1 MKWGTVQSF
10 YLLKGKLG
18 KTRPYCSKI
27 LLFGEYSVIKD
38 SMALSIPYKMF
49 EGQLDFKNELPPTKD
64 QELMALFH
72 YLREMERDGKLSFEI
87 NLEGFFEDIIKGMFF
102 DSSIPRG
109 YGLGSSGALCAAI
122 FGHYGGDQ
130 FTSNED
136 IATLKTYFA
145 EIESH
150 FHGASSGLDP
160 LISFINRPILIKDQ
174 KLITTD
180 LPNYKDGD
188 WAFFLLNTGRER
200 RTEPLVNLFLE
211 KCKSPDFSNLCNNV
225 LSPIT
230 NSCISSFLVQDRN
243 SLYEFFRE
251 LSDFQYRYF
260 TPMIPKIFQELW
272 KKGLKSEDF
281 YFKLCGAGG
290 GGYLLGMAKDFKRA
304 KEILKSYEVS
314 RLFAL

>member
-1 MKWGTVQSF
+1 
-10 YLLKGKLG
+10 
-18 KTRPYCSKI
+18 
-27 LLFGEYSVIKD
+27 
-38 SMALSIPYKMF
+38 MALAIPYKIF
-49 EGQLDFKNELPPTKD
+49 EGQLAFKKELSPTKD
-64 QELMALFH
+64 MELSALYY

-87 NLEGFFEDIIKGMFF
+87 DLEGFFEDVIRGLYFN
-102 DSSIPRG
+102 STIPKG

-122 FGHYGGDQ
+122 FERYGGDQ
-130 FTSNED
+130 YKNNED
-136 IATLKTYFA
+136 ISQLKIYFA

-160 LISFINRPILIKDQ
+160 LISFINRPILIQDK
-174 KLITTD
+174 KMGVTD
-180 LPNYKDGD
+180 LPRYTHG
-188 WAFFLLNTGRER
+188 AGGLFLLNTGRER

-211 KCKSPDFSNLCNNV
+211 KCKSPEFSNLCNNV

-230 NSCISSFLVQDRN
+230 NRCISSFLTKDTS

-272 KKGLKSEDF
+272 KRGLKSEDF

-290 GGYLLGMAKDFKRA
+290 GGYLLGMTKDFNRA
-304 KEILKSYEVS
+304 KEILKSYDIS
-314 RLFAL
+314 PLFQL

>member
-1 MKWGTVQSF
+1 
-10 YLLKGKLG
+10 
-18 KTRPYCSKI
+18 
-27 LLFGEYSVIKD
+27 
-38 SMALSIPYKMF
+38 MALAIPYKMF
-49 EGQLDFKNELPPTKD
+49 EGKLGFKGGISFTKD

-72 YLREMERDGKLSFEI
+72 YLREMDRDNKLSFEI
-87 NLEGFFEDIIKGMFF
+87 DLEGFFEDIIKGLYFE
-102 DSSIPRG
+102 STIPRG
-109 YGLGSSGALCAAI
+109 YGLGSSGALCAAL
-122 FGHYGGDQ
+122 FERYCGEQY
-130 FTSNED
+130 TSTED
-136 IATLKTYFA
+136 ISKLKGYFS

-160 LISFINRPILIKDQ
+160 LISLLDRPILIKDK
-174 KLITTD
+174 KLDITK
-180 LPNYKDGD
+180 LPNYEDGQGT
-188 WAFFLLNTGRER
+188 FFLLNTRRER

-230 NSCISSFLVQDRN
+230 NSCISSFLSADTS

-260 TPMIPKIFQELW
+260 TPMIPKTFQELW

-290 GGYLLGMAKDFKRA
+290 GGYLLGMAKDFRRA

-314 RLFAL
+314 PLFNN